1 VLIAISTYTEPVP
14 VNTAVVEPAQT
25 HEPEE
30 NEEPGE
36 FAKLLAGLLQKRET
50 DDVPPADFSG
60 AEADFGALMLEETD
74 AGNLTDL
81 FGITGKIR
89 DSFDEH
95 DFDAE
100 ISEEQLGMNAG
111 YLFAGSFGQ
120 DVVDADADDYLSEI
134 SNLTITDNLPEAKP
148 EPEPEHGFFMLDST
162 GTALAGAGVSQ
173 IAGTDA
179 ATQSAAMQN
188 IEESPAGAG
197 GKKDSVSKDRSLS
210 KNEDIEALL
219 NKTGRSDEIASLR
232 SKPENESPGRLDE
245 LRSRSRRD
253 RVTFEVRDMRTGETN
268 AVNNAQTRSYTVT
281 ETAAG
286 RVHGETPV
294 REITLELR
302 LPDQHNGST
311 GQSTAQ
317 TTWEAKA
324 GGTAIENMLA
334 RELHQNFNG
343 DIVRHA
349 SMALH
354 DGGEGTIK
362 ITLKPESLGNVKIR
376 LEMTE
381 NKITGHIVVE
391 SKEALNAFRKEIASL
406 EQAFRDSGFT
416 NADLNLSL
424 TADGRNAQDWEQEP
438 GSFTPQMIASR
449 YDDSSRDSAEHD
461 MRVVDVFV
469 GRKSGSINML
479 A

>member
-1 VLIAISTYTEPVP
+1 MLIAISTYTEPVP
-14 VNTAVVEPAQT
+14 VNTAVVESAQT

-50 DDVPPADFSG
+50 GDVPPADFSD
-60 AEADFGALMLEETD
+60 AEADFGALTLEETD
-74 AGNLTDL
+74 IGNLTDL
-81 FGITGKIR
+81 FGVTGKIR
-89 DSFDEH
+89 DSFNER

-100 ISEEQLGMNAG
+100 ISEEQLNVNAG

-120 DVVDADADDYLSEI
+120 DVVDSGADDYLSEI
-134 SNLTITDNLPEAKP
+134 SNLKITDNLPEA
-148 EPEPEHGFFMLDST
+148 EPDFFMLDSKE
-162 GTALAGAGVSQ
+162 TASTGAGVSQ

-210 KNEDIEALL
+210 KNEEIETLL
-219 NKTGRSDEIASLR
+219 KKTGRGDEAASLR
-232 SKPENESPGRLDE
+232 GKPENESPGRLDE

-268 AVNNAQTRSYTVT
+268 AANNAQTRSYTVT

-286 RVHGETPV
+286 RVHGEAPV

-362 ITLKPESLGNVKIR
+362 IALKPESFGNVKIR

-391 SKEALNAFRKEIASL
+391 SEEALNAFRKEIASL

-424 TADGRNAQDWEQEP
+424 TADGRNAQDWEQEQ
-438 GSFTPQMIASR
+438 GSFTPRMIASR
-449 YDDSSRDSAEHD
+449 YDDSSREGAEHD
-461 MRVVDVFV
+461 MRAIDVYI

>member
-1 VLIAISTYTEPVP
+1 LIAISTYTEPVP
-14 VNTAVVEPAQT
+14 VNTAIVEPVQA
-25 HEPEE
+25 EPEE
-30 NEEPGE
+30 NEELGE
-36 FAKLLAGLLQKRET
+36 FAKLLAGLLQKLET
-50 DDVPPADFSG
+50 GDIPPPDFSDV
-60 AEADFGALMLEETD
+60 EADSGALMLEETD
-74 AGNLTDL
+74 AANKTDF
-81 FGITGKIR
+81 FGVTEKIR
-89 DSFDEH
+89 DDFTER

-100 ISEEQLGMNAG
+100 IPEEQFSVMPNAG
-111 YLFAGSFGQ
+111 NLFAGSLEP
-120 DVVDADADDYLSEI
+120 DVVDFVTEDYLPEI
-134 SNLTITDNLPEAKP
+134 SNLTITDDLPKAEPKP
-148 EPEPEHGFFMLDST
+148 DFFMIDSAE
-162 GTALAGAGVSQ
+162 TASAEASAGAGVE
-173 IAGTDA
+173 TDA
-179 ATQSAAMQN
+179 LTQSIAAQN
-188 IEESPAGAG
+188 AEESLHGAG
-197 GKKDSVSKDRSLS
+197 GKKESVSKDRPVS
-210 KNEDIEALL
+210 KNEEIESFLK
-219 NKTGRSDEIASLR
+219 KTGRGDEVASLR
-232 SKPENESPGRLDE
+232 GRPENESPGRLDE
-245 LRSRSRRD
+245 LRSRRRD
-253 RVTFEVRDMRTGETN
+253 KVTFEVRDLRTGEAN
-268 AVNNAQTRSYTVT
+268 NSNNAQTRSYTVT

-286 RVHGETPV
+286 RAHGETPV

-302 LPDQHNGST
+302 LPEQHNGST
-311 GQSTAQ
+311 GQTTAQ

-324 GGTAIENMLA
+324 GTAIENMLA

-362 ITLKPESLGNVKIR
+362 IALKPESLGNVKIR

-424 TADGRNAQDWEQEP
+424 TADGRNAQGWEQEP
-438 GSFTPQMIASR
+438 SSFTPRMIASR

-461 MRVVDVFV
+461 MRVVDVYI
-469 GRKSGSINML
+469 GRKLSSINML

>member
-1 VLIAISTYTEPVP
+1 MLIAISTYTEPVP
-14 VNTAVVEPAQT
+14 VNTAVVESAQT

-50 DDVPPADFSG
+50 GDVPPADFSG
-60 AEADFGALMLEETD
+60 AEADFGALTLEETD

-81 FGITGKIR
+81 FGVTGKIR
-89 DSFDEH
+89 DSFDER

-100 ISEEQLGMNAG
+100 ISEEQLNVNAG

-134 SNLTITDNLPEAKP
+134 SNLTITDNLPEAQ
-148 EPEPEHGFFMLDST
+148 PEHGFFMLDST
-162 GTALAGAGVSQ
+162 ETASAGAGVSQ

-179 ATQSAAMQN
+179 ATQSAAMQS

-197 GKKDSVSKDRSLS
+197 GKKESVSKDRSLS

-219 NKTGRSDEIASLR
+219 KKAGRGDEVASLR
-232 SKPENESPGRLDE
+232 GKPENESPGRLDE
-245 LRSRSRRD
+245 MRSRSRRD

-268 AVNNAQTRSYTVT
+268 AANNAQTRSYTVT
-281 ETAAG
+281 ETATG
-286 RVHGETPV
+286 RAHVEAPV

-362 ITLKPESLGNVKIR
+362 IALKPESLGNVKIR

-424 TADGRNAQDWEQEP
+424 TADGRNAQDWEQEQ
-438 GSFTPQMIASR
+438 GSFTPRMIASR